1 MSAHLCLLGDA
12 NSVHVRRWADEMLT
26 RGFKVSLITGR
37 PEPIGGVEQRVV
49 RPVKR
54 SIDWLMRAG
63 EVSRHLDDLS
73 PDIVHAHYVT
83 SYGYLAAR
91 CGRHPL
97 VMTAWGSDILVTP
110 FESRLKRWIT
120 GWTLRRADLITGD
133 SRDLIEAVSA
143 YSPRARL
150 EEIHWGADMSKFC
163 PGPWSD
169 KTGFQIV
176 SLRAWEPNYRI
187 DKIIEGLGLFLERNP
202 DADAH
207 LHLLGGGSQ
216 DEALTAQVHVLGLA
230 DKVTF
235 AGRVDDA
242 EMVSTLQRSKVSIS
256 IPASDATSVSV
267 LESMACGLPVIGSD
281 LPANRQWLH
290 ADSGLLI
297 SEECAAG
304 VAAVLERLWRDDA
317 GAQRIGAENHA
328 RMLEE
333 GARSVQMDAVA
344 KLYQSLLRNESQG
357 ARLV

>member
-1 MSAHLCLLGDA
+1 MSPHLCLLGDA
-12 NSVHVRRWADEMLT
+12 NSVHVCRWAGEMLA
-26 RGFKVSLITGR
+26 RGFRVSLITAR
-37 PEPIGGVEQRVV
+37 PQHMSGVEQRVLS
-49 RPVKR
+49 PVKR
-54 SIDWLMRAG
+54 PADWLFRVG
-63 EVSRHLDDLS
+63 EARRHVNDLA

-91 CGRHPL
+91 CECHPL
-97 VMTAWGSDILVTP
+97 VVTAWGSDILVTP

-143 YSPRARL
+143 YRPRARL
-150 EEIHWGADMSKFC
+150 EEVHWGADVSKFY
-163 PGPWSD
+163 PASWGD
-169 KTGFQIV
+169 KIGFQIV

-187 DKIIEGLGLFLERNP
+187 DKIVEGLCLFLKRNP

-216 DEALTAQVHVLGLA
+216 KDALTAQVHALGLT
-230 DKVTF
+230 DRVTF
-235 AGRVDDA
+235 AGRVGDA
-242 EMVSTLQRSKVSIS
+242 EMASTLRKSKVSIS

-281 LPANRQWLH
+281 LPANRQWLR

-297 SEECAAG
+297 SEDCAPG
-304 VAAVLERLWRDDA
+304 VAAALESLWRDDVRA
-317 GAQRIGAENHA
+317 ERIGAENHA
-328 RMLEE
+328 RMLEG

-344 KLYQSLLRNESQG
+344 KLYQSLMRDDLQRVL
-357 ARLV
+357 A